1 MKAFTALPLAAALSA
16 GMASAA
22 LADWPTDRPIEM
34 IVAFAPGGGTDIML
48 RTLAP
53 FLEAELGT
61 QFPVLNRPGASGEI
75 AYTALSQARPDGHTV
90 SSLNTPGFLTMRI
103 DRKLRFDPAEICP
116 IARIVEDPGTFI
128 VQPDSEFQSLADVV
142 AFAKENP
149 GAVSVATTGMG
160 TDEHLAMLQLE
171 QAAGIDLTAVPFG
184 GANEAKTA
192 LLGGHVTMIGLN
204 VGEYATS
211 DQDSFRALAQ
221 FSEERS
227 TLAPDLPTAKELGYD
242 VIMSSERGL
251 AARCDVPEEIRTR
264 LSQAVDAAIADPE
277 FQGKAKQQGIPLSY
291 QSGADWSAAM
301 PARLERYTQIFQ
313 LIKQEQ

>member
-1 MKAFTALPLAAALSA
+1 MKTLASLPLAAVLTA
-16 GMASAA
+16 GMATTA

-53 FLEAELGT
+53 FLEAELDT

-103 DRKLRFDPAEICP
+103 DRELRFDPAAICP

-128 VQPDSEFQSLADVV
+128 VQPGSEFQTLEDVV
-142 AFAKENP
+142 AHAKANP

-211 DQDSFRALAQ
+211 DQGSFRALAQ

-227 TLAPDLPTAKELGYD
+227 TLAPDLPTAREQGFD

-251 AARCDVPEEIRTR
+251 AAAATCPRRSARACPMPSTPPSPIPSSRRRPSSRASRCPISRAPTGPPPCPR
-264 LSQAVDAAIADPE
+264 
-277 FQGKAKQQGIPLSY
+277 GW
-291 QSGADWSAAM
+291 SGS
-301 PARLERYTQIFQ
+301 PRSST
-313 LIKQEQ
+313 